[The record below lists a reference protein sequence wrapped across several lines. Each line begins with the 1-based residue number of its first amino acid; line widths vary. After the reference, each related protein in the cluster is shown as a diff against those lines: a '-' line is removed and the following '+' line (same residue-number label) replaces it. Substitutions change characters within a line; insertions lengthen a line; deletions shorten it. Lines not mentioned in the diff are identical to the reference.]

1 MLMYMTCQK
10 NNKLHKLKCIY
21 KNIYLYRR
29 DSPLFSLS
37 WAHPRFGNVIAV
49 SSFDGEISIY
59 KE

>member
-1 MLMYMTCQK
+1 MYV
-10 NNKLHKLKCIY
+10 LKYIIL
-21 KNIYLYRR
+21 NRR

-37 WAHPRFGNVIAV
+37 WAHPRFGNVFAV